1 MSDQDDFEND
11 LEMFLPS
18 VNESVEEVAS
28 ALSKS
33 LITTV
38 NQEQKWKNKL

>member
-11 LEMFLPS
+11 LEMFFPS
-18 VNESVEEVAS
+18 VNESVEEVTS

-33 LITTV
+33 LIAIV
-38 NQEQKWKNKL
+38 NQQEKWKNKL